1 MPTDWCLVRP
11 LFLICR
17 WLPSHCAFTQ
27 PFLCA
32 QTAVFGAS
40 SSSYKDSIYTTM
52 HKMGFPAG
60 ASGKEPVC
68 QCRRHKR
75 CRFNSWVGKIPWERA
90 WQPTL
95 VFLPG
100 ESHGQG
106 SLAGYSSQG
115 RKESD
120 ITERLHTHSTSI
132 VLGFSGGGSYKE
144 PDRQCSRH
152 KRHRFDPWFV

>member
-1 MPTDWCLVRP
+1 MGKKSLTLPSLLVSTGCHNNTHGLRGLNNRSYCLIVPKAAKSRINVPTDWCLVRP

-17 WLPSHCAFTQ
+17 WLPSHWAFTQ

-32 QTAVFGAS
+32 QRAVFGAS
-40 SSSYKDSIYTTM
+40 SFSYKDSIYTMM
-52 HKMGFPAG
+52 HKMGFPDG

-75 CRFNSWVGKIPWERA
+75 CRFNSWVGKIPWKRA
-90 WQPTL
+90 WPPTL

-106 SLAGYSSQG
+106 SLAGY
-115 RKESD
+115 R
-120 ITERLHTHSTSI
+120 
-132 VLGFSGGGSYKE
+132 
-144 PDRQCSRH
+144 P
-152 KRHRFDPWFV
+152 